1 MKINPNLYVGPNKI
15 RLKPS
20 KSNYNYCRLF
30 YKDIGCEIGQEYT
43 LSFDSEQTINGSG
56 QITIVYLDKNANT
69 TRIGYYDNGKRQSIT
84 FIYGLNG
91 EERLNIYSDIAGK
104 DANIGLTVFNF
115 KLENGK
121 EETVYNPNINSL
133 EPSKQAVF
141 LAGGGIQGSVSTL
154 GQEGV
159 CYVS

>member
-15 RLKPS
+15 QLIPTKL
-20 KSNYNYCRLF
+20 NYNYYRLF

-56 QITIVYLDKNANT
+56 QITILFLDKYANT
-69 TRIGYYDNGKRQSIT
+69 IRSCIYNSGKRQSIT

-104 DANIGLTVFNF
+104 DANIGLTIFNF

-141 LAGGGIQGSVSTL
+141 LTGGVF
-154 GQEGV
+154 QEV
-159 CYVS
+159 YPL